1 VEGVGGSGRRIITP
15 IIIRQFNLPEDY
27 PAIVE
32 LWEHVGPGMHMGR
45 SDTLAEIAK
54 KVQRDPDLF
63 LVAEVDGRLI
73 GSVIGGFDGR
83 RGMIYHL
90 AVAVEYRQ
98 QGIGAALMD
107 EVEARLKAKG
117 CLKSYLLVVDGNE
130 AAEQFYKKRG
140 WQNMNVTILGKEL

>member
-1 VEGVGGSGRRIITP
+1 V
-15 IIIRQFNLPEDY
+15 
-27 PAIVE
+27 
-32 LWEHVGPGMHMGR
+32 GR

-63 LVAEVDGRLI
+63 LVAEEDGRLI

-90 AVAVEYRQ
+90 SVAEEYRQ
-98 QGIGAALMD
+98 QGLGAALMD
-107 EVEARLKAKG
+107 EVEHRLKAKG

-130 AAEQFYKKRG
+130 YAARFYKKRG
-140 WQNMNVTILGKEL
+140 WQEMDVTILGKEL